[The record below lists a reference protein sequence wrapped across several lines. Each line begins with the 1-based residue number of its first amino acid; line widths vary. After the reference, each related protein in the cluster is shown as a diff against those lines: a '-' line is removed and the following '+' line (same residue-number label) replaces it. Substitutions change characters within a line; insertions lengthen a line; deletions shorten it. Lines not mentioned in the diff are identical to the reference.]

1 MRIELYR
8 QESRVGAPQN
18 LAQGTP
24 ADLGG
29 LSFTFERESRF
40 TGMQVVKDPGVNI
53 IWAAS
58 VVMILGM
65 VALFYFRPARM
76 WALCVTGAD
85 GTTRVHLAIP
95 SQRDFSLE
103 SEFAKLRGKLT
114 KALAD
119 PNITDGSRKGMDV
132 V

>member
-1 MRIELYR
+1 
-8 QESRVGAPQN
+8 
-18 LAQGTP
+18 
-24 ADLGG
+24 
-29 LSFTFERESRF
+29 
-40 TGMQVVKDPGVNI
+40 MQVVKDPGVNI

-58 VVMILGM
+58 VLMILGM
-65 VALFYFRPARM
+65 VALFYLRPSRL
-76 WALCVTGAD
+76 WALCVAGPD

-103 SEFAKLRGKLT
+103 SEFAKLRGKLN

-119 PNITDGSRKGMDV
+119 PDTTGGSRKGMDV